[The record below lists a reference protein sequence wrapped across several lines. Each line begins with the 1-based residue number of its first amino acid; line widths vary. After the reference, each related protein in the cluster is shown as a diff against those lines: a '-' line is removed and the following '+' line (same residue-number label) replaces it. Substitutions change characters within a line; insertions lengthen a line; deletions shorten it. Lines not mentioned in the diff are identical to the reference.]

1 MSFWKRQ
8 NYREQNISGCPGFRY
23 SLRGLNRWFSLGG
36 EMIVCY
42 FNESYMTLW
51 ICENP
56 YNFTAQE
63 ENLVWKFKKKTHRLF
78 RKSVVPGWN
87 GEWWNNLT
95 VL

>member
-63 ENLVWKFKKKTHRLF
+63 ENLVWKFKKTHTDYLG
-78 RKSVVPGWN
+78 SQWSQDEMEN
-87 GEWWNNLT
+87 DEII
-95 VL
+95 